1 MIDLGILKI
10 GVTADNAEANK
21 NLEKTKQV
29 VEELDEQY
37 VKTEKQIGKL
47 QKAKS
52 SLNDNVSKVKNGFSN
67 LALGA
72 GALTAT
78 VIGLQEATEEY
89 RTDLSKLETNAN
101 MAA

>member
-1 MIDLGILKI
+1 M
-10 GVTADNAEANK
+10 
-21 NLEKTKQV
+21 
-29 VEELDEQY
+29 
-37 VKTEKQIGKL
+37 

-52 SLNDNVSKVKNGFSN
+52 SLNDNVSKVKNGISN

-101 MAA
+101 MAGLSFDNIKESFINLSAVTGETDSTIEGLSNSYNFV